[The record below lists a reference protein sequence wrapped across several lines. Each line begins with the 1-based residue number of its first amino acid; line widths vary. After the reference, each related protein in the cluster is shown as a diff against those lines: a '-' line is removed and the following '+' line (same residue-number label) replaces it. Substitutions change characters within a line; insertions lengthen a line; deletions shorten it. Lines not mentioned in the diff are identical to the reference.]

1 MIAEESIKA
10 DIPVIIVDTAIP
22 GISNFLAS
30 IQQEVTIIFDEFEKT
45 FAKTE
50 KDDPQV
56 EMLSLISSI
65 IFKNSPRKRVICQ
78 LGQMVKMPPSYGERT
93 EFDSQSWHQFIVAA
107 MFIIYMRKPREL
119 NTCKCSA

>member
-10 DIPVIIVDTAIP
+10 DMPVIIVDTAIP

-50 KDDPQV
+50 KDDP
-56 EMLSLISSI
+56 
-65 IFKNSPRKRVICQ
+65 
-78 LGQMVKMPPSYGERT
+78 
-93 EFDSQSWHQFIVAA
+93 
-107 MFIIYMRKPREL
+107 
-119 NTCKCSA
+119 